1 MHVMLRRLLRLFRSD
16 RVGTAVAKSFLHDVR
31 GVIHIGA
38 NRGQERDEYA
48 ASGLDVLWI
57 EPIPDVF
64 DELESNIR
72 HLPRQR
78 ALRCLISDRDDKE
91 YAFNISNNEGL
102 SSSIFGLHQHKDI
115 WPEVAYTRTMVLR
128 SRKLSTVVRDERI
141 DMKAFDALVIDTQG
155 SELLVLKGAESILP
169 HIKYIKAEAADF
181 ESYAGGCT
189 AQELIDYLARFGF
202 RVTSRHAFAK
212 RAAGGTYFDLT
223 FGKTAKAA

>member
-1 MHVMLRRLLRLFRSD
+1 MWRRLFQMVRKNRVPSD
-16 RVGTAVAKSFLHDVR
+16 SPKSFLHAVR

-48 ASGLDVLWI
+48 ASGLNVLWI

-72 HLPRQR
+72 HLPGQR
-78 ALRCLISDRDDKE
+78 ALRCLISDRDDTE

-102 SSSIFGLHQHKDI
+102 SSSIFGLHQHQDI
-115 WPEVAYTRTMVLR
+115 WPDVAYTRTMTLK
-128 SRKLSTVVRDERI
+128 SRKLSTVVRDEGV
-141 DMKAFDALVIDTQG
+141 DMKAYDALVIDTQG

-169 HIKYIKAEAADF
+169 HINFIKAEAADF

-189 AQELIDYLARFGF
+189 AQELIDYLGNFGF
-202 RVTSRHAFAK
+202 RVTSRQEFAR
-212 RAAGGTYFDLT
+212 RAAGGAYFDLT
-223 FGKTAKAA
+223 FSRRTKAA